1 MVELKLLAKEQR
13 LHDLERAK
21 RQLLQIPEKQYQHPD
36 FQYLQA
42 IVNTQIKPRKFELA
56 VEHLRNTIN
65 LAAYLGWDVSEW
77 EQLLSKWTLGGIVT
91 IQY

>member
-1 MVELKLLAKEQR
+1 MILRELKGSYYKYLK
-13 LHDLERAK
+13 
-21 RQLLQIPEKQYQHPD
+21 KQYQHPD